1 MKTYTEQE
9 VVEILKKFNRQ
20 QTRNVN
26 SDKWYLQ
33 WLQENENTPVINIEK
48 EREKYEGVG
57 VQTGIIKPDF
67 PSDRIENGSNG

>member
-9 VVEILKKFNRQ
+9 VVELLKKFNRQ

-33 WLQENENTPVINIEK
+33 WLQENENTPVINLEK
-48 EREKYEGVG
+48 EREQYDMEIFKS
-57 VQTGIIKPDF
+57 K
-67 PSDRIENGSNG
+67 

>member
-9 VVEILKKFNRQ
+9 VVELLKKFNRQ

-33 WLQENENTPVINIEK
+33 WLKENENTPVINLEK
-48 EREKYEGVG
+48 EREQYDMEIFKS
-57 VQTGIIKPDF
+57 K
-67 PSDRIENGSNG
+67 